1 MTGTETAAPVIGE
14 ATKAH
19 APAIARTLAAA
30 FVDDPPLCWILDE
43 PDRAARQERLET
55 FFGPMVRGAIAN
67 GLALQSPGS
76 EAVTLWRLPGAIHPG
91 FFETARALPYLR
103 RALGSG
109 GQRAK
114 IVGDMLK
121 DHAPRQPY
129 WYLQFAGVAPDAQGK
144 GLGGAAI
151 RAGLERAKAA
161 GFPVYLEAAKAG
173 NVAIYQ
179 HLGFR
184 IVDEWDIPGGGS
196 HFWGMLCE

>member
-1 MTGTETAAPVIGE
+1 MTRTEIRAPRISR

-43 PDRAARQERLET
+43 PDRTNRQQRLEL
-55 FFGPMVRGAIAN
+55 FFGPMVRGAITN

-76 EAVTLWRLPGAIHPG
+76 EAATLWRLPGAIHPG

-114 IVGDMLK
+114 IVGDTLK
-121 DHAPRQPY
+121 DHAPHQAY
-129 WYLQFAGVAPDAQGK
+129 WYLQFAGVAPAAQGK
-144 GLGGAAI
+144 GQGGATI
-151 RAGLERAKAA
+151 RAGLTKAKAA
-161 GFPVYLEAAKAG
+161 GFPVYLEAAKPG